1 MYSGADIWELK
12 KYLKNKAAS
21 IASAAAENFGVAAGG
36 GGGGWAGG
44 GMAFPKEYDA
54 KLLAERQRQRDMQ
67 RQHILKSFFIS
78 DYMLIYIILTLS

>member
-1 MYSGADIWELK
+1 
-12 KYLKNKAAS
+12 
-21 IASAAAENFGVAAGG
+21 
-36 GGGGWAGG
+36 
-44 GMAFPKEYDA
+44 MAFPKEYDA